1 MTDQIAAVEPAPKR
15 DLALRIAEFYR
26 RTTASRSALALV
38 IANAIPLV
46 GVLLFGWSL
55 WTILVL
61 YWLDNG
67 ITGFWTI
74 PKILMA
80 RGSLLAG
87 IENMAPSADNRQRT
101 ALRMLASTQATS
113 ATMEKA
119 FGRAVEFGQAG
130 RVGLA
135 AFFLIH
141 YGMFWF
147 VHGIFVFALPMF
159 FPGSGAPCVEPLGQP
174 TNLPPGFPA
183 GIDATCGAS
192 PFGEISATSVL
203 IGGIALFVSH
213 GYSYF
218 RNYLGSGENLR
229 TSAAAQMGAP
239 YGRVVV
245 LHLTILLGA
254 FGVAFLGATEVQLII
269 FVVLKTLFDLGLHLR
284 QHDPDRPAVLSAG
297 ATA

>member
-1 MTDQIAAVEPAPKR
+1 MIDQIASAQQAPRR
-15 DLALRIAEFYR
+15 DVAYRLVDLYR

-80 RGSLLAG
+80 RGSMLRGLGDA
-87 IENMAPSADNRQRT
+87 MPFADERT
-101 ALRMLASTQATS
+101 RSALRMMTS
-113 ATMEKA
+113 AQGPSAAMEKA
-119 FGRAVEFGQAG
+119 FGPLTSFGQAG
-130 RVGLA
+130 RVALTF
-135 AFFLIH
+135 FFLIH

-147 VHGIFVFALPMF
+147 VHGIFVFAIPAF
-159 FPGSGAPCVEPLGQP
+159 FSGFETGEARS
-174 TNLPPGFPA
+174 A
-183 GIDATCGAS
+183 
-192 PFGEISATSVL
+192 FGEINGTSVL
-203 IGGIALFVSH
+203 IGGVALFLSH

-218 RNYLGSGENLR
+218 RDYLGRDEYLR
-229 TSAAAQMGAP
+229 TSAAAQMSAP

-254 FGVAFLGATEVQLII
+254 FGVAFLGASEIQLLV
-269 FVVLKTLFDLGLHLR
+269 FVVLKTLLDLSLHLR
-284 QHDPDRPAVLSAG
+284 QHGPDRPEVFASAP
-297 ATA
+297 A